1 MAKMITDVKGVGEKY
16 SKLLGK
22 LDIYTVWDLIKYYPK
37 RYKEYKTP
45 TNLENICT
53 EISEIKTIIA
63 MPIKPLVTKLVGRYN
78 ITTTVLSDEVNNL
91 KVIWYNSKFLT
102 HSIKPFKK
110 YVFIGKIIKKGS
122 TYELS
127 HPEVYEIE
135 AYKEI
140 EKTLMP
146 IYLLTKGITNNFL
159 IKLLKG
165 LLKENVCSEY
175 LPDFIKK
182 KFSLIDLEN
191 TYSRIHFPKDMNI
204 AISARKRLVFDEF
217 FLFLLA
223 IKKLN
228 KDRTLKQSHFHLKNL
243 EEVYSEFC
251 SVLPFELTDSQK
263 DAVNNIF
270 NDFKSGK
277 VMNRLLQGDVGSGK
291 TVIALIALLAC
302 TYSGYQASIMVP
314 TEVLA
319 MQHFKSMSK
328 LIEKLSKPPRIA
340 LLTGSMT
347 KKEHLKVYEQIRNHD
362 IDILIGTH
370 ALIME
375 SVEFDNLALVITD
388 EQHRFGVRQRQ
399 DFAKKGFEVHT
410 LVMSATPIPRTLAVI
425 LYADLDISN
434 IVTKPVGR
442 LPIKNAVIE
451 KKDREKAYLYIKKQ
465 IEKGHQAYVICP
477 MVEESESIDA
487 ENVIDY
493 TEVLKKYFANSIS
506 IKFLHGKMLP
516 SEKDKI
522 MNEFA
527 EGKIQ
532 ILVSTTVV
540 EVGVDVANAT
550 VMMIENA
557 ERFGLATLHQLRG
570 RVGRSSLQSYCIF
583 VKTSNSKS
591 AKQRLEVVGN
601 SNDGFFIAS
610 EDLRL
615 RGPGE
620 IFGMAQSGDL
630 AFEIADIFRDFDVLK
645 QAKEAVD
652 LLENA
657 EIDAFSSEKISKK
670 LDEYQSERL
679 DKLSL

>member
-1 MAKMITDVKGVGEKY
+1 M
-16 SKLLGK
+16 
-22 LDIYTVWDLIKYYPK
+22 
-37 RYKEYKTP
+37 
-45 TNLENICT
+45 
-53 EISEIKTIIA
+53 
-63 MPIKPLVTKLVGRYN
+63 
-78 ITTTVLSDEVNNL
+78 
-91 KVIWYNSKFLT
+91 
-102 HSIKPFKK
+102 
-110 YVFIGKIIKKGS
+110 
-122 TYELS
+122 
-127 HPEVYEIE
+127 
-135 AYKEI
+135 
-140 EKTLMP
+140 
-146 IYLLTKGITNNFL
+146 
-159 IKLLKG
+159 
-165 LLKENVCSEY
+165 
-175 LPDFIKK
+175 
-182 KFSLIDLEN
+182 
-191 TYSRIHFPKDMNI
+191 
-204 AISARKRLVFDEF
+204 
-217 FLFLLA
+217 
-223 IKKLN
+223 
-228 KDRTLKQSHFHLKNL
+228 
-243 EEVYSEFC
+243 
-251 SVLPFELTDSQK
+251 
-263 DAVNNIF
+263 
-270 NDFKSGK
+270 
-277 VMNRLLQGDVGSGK
+277 QGDVGSGK

-328 LIEKLSKPPRIA
+328 LIEKLSKPPKIA

-451 KKDREKAYLYIKKQ
+451 KKDREKAYLHIKKQ